1 MKNIFLL
8 PTDKPNV
15 GSLVK
20 YKDGVLGIIKEL
32 MENNHF
38 KVDIPLEGI
47 SVENNNTVEVFN
59 LYIISDEEIKE
70 GDYSITLPIKE
81 WTRPIKRCVENS
93 YDLTINDKK
102 IILTT
107 DPIKIANGIQEIDDT
122 FLEWF
127 CQNPTCEFVDILKD
141 KCLDTSLMCDCVD
154 EPCRNKGYK
163 IIIPQEKPKQ
173 ETKEE
178 DCKFD
183 EYVAWN
189 SAIKLFE
196 EIEGYKPNINNRQHE
211 LIISSLQQGII
222 YGYNLK
228 K

>member
-47 SVENNNTVEVFN
+47 SIENNITVKIFN
-59 LYIISDEEIKE
+59 LYITSDDEIKE
-70 GDYSITLPIKE
+70 DDYSITLPIKE

-107 DPIKIANGIQEIDDT
+107 DPIKIANGVQAIDYG

-127 CQNPTCEFVDILKD
+127 CQNPTCEFVDALLICGGNSVTIGDYL
-141 KCLDTSLMCDCVD
+141 LD
-154 EPCRNKGYK
+154 
-163 IIIPQEKPKQ
+163 IPQEQPKQ